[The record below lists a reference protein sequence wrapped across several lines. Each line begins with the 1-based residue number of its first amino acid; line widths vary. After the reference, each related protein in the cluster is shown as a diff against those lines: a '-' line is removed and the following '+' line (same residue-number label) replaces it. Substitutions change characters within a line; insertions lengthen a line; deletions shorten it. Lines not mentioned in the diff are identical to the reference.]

1 MISTLTSLRK
11 NSLDSIGK
19 LEHVVLQHQKITI
32 VILQKNNIT
41 YYVSINRK
49 EKSLEKII
57 SSIKKI
63 I

>member
-1 MISTLTSLRK
+1 MSLRK
-11 NSLDSIGK
+11 DTASTVGK
-19 LEHVVLQHQKITI
+19 LEHLILQHQKITI
-32 VILQKNNIT
+32 VVLQKSNIT
-41 YYVSINRK
+41 FYVSINRK

>member
-1 MISTLTSLRK
+1 MATLTSLRK

-19 LEHVVLQHQKITI
+19 LEHVVLQHQKIII

-57 SSIKKI
+57 SLIKKTI
-63 I
+63 